1 MYIIYWYY
9 QLLLNVIL
17 VLTVLK
23 KNYTNL
29 FHCLPQ
35 NYLKTTEKLRQL
47 GCPDHKLRA
56 LVTLPTTDHINE
68 NIVGALMVD
77 TIKLEVGALK
87 FCDDMD
93 NLVDSASSKRHIE
106 IFRNGN

>member
-1 MYIIYWYY
+1 M
-9 QLLLNVIL
+9 NVIL
-17 VLTVLK
+17 VLAVIK

-35 NYLKTTEKLRQL
+35 NYLKTIEKLRQF

-77 TIKLEVGALK
+77 TIKSDVGALR

-93 NLVDSASSKRHIE
+93 NLVDSASSKRYIKE
-106 IFRNGN
+106 FRNGN